1 MYENVKYE
9 IVPCPWSPLHWRN
22 ARLWWQH
29 TCIIPAVATLY
40 SVLGEHS
47 WRCSAAYN
55 DTMYTVFVLSSCHC
69 SGSWPCLP
77 GAGPHI
83 RLPPRPQS
91 WPDTMSGHYN
101 QAYDDGGEPGAQ
113 EIGRSAANLV
123 LLLYQVWHFWTFE
136 HRRTNEWA
144 NQRTIGLLQ
153 TAMETFSVYLY
164 FSPQYPIFLPSSD
177 PEAFIMIICQCRC
190 LD

>member
-22 ARLWWQH
+22 ARLWWWWQH

-40 SVLGEHS
+40 SVPGEH
-47 WRCSAAYN
+47 WRRCSAAYN

-69 SGSWPCLP
+69 RGSWPCLP
-77 GAGPHI
+77 GPHI

-113 EIGRSAANLV
+113 EIGRRGHIVST
-123 LLLYQVWHFWTFE
+123 WTWSWTFE
-136 HRRTNEWA
+136 HRQTNEWA
-144 NQRTIGLLQ
+144 NQRTIDNKTFADSNGNFILSLCISTFLHNIQSSFIWPEFTGCFYNDNLQ
-153 TAMETFSVYLY
+153 
-164 FSPQYPIFLPSSD
+164 I
-177 PEAFIMIICQCRC
+177 
-190 LD
+190 

>member
-22 ARLWWQH
+22 ARLWWWWQH

-40 SVLGEHS
+40 SVPGEH
-47 WRCSAAYN
+47 WRRCSAAYN

-69 SGSWPCLP
+69 RGSWPCLP
-77 GAGPHI
+77 GPHI

-113 EIGRSAANLV
+113 EIGRRGHIVSSLTKSG
-123 LLLYQVWHFWTFE
+123 TFE
-136 HRRTNEWA
+136 HLNTGRQTNERMNGQKDFCRQQWK
-144 NQRTIGLLQ
+144 LY
-153 TAMETFSVYLY
+153 TFSVYLY
-164 FSPQYPIFLPSSD
+164 FSPQYPIFLPSSGPNS
-177 PEAFIMIICQCRC
+177 PEALIMIIC
-190 LD
+190 